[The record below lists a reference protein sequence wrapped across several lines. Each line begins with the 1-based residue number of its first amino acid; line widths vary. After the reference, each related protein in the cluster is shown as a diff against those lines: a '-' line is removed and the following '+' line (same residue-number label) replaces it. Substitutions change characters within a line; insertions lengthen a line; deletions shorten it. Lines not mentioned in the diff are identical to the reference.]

1 MFKINNSKQIQLT
14 IGNFADILGV
24 HQRTLRIWDEKGV
37 LVPHRTEKNRRYYT
51 LYDVKKAEFILFLMR
66 NLFLNIA
73 AVKIIMGLLEN
84 SNVDVDDY
92 LEYVDKIAKAVDI
105 GEDRQGE
112 NVLKS
117 LKRGRKRSVC

>member
-37 LVPHRTEKNRRYYT
+37 LTPQRTEKNRRYYT
-51 LYDVKKAEFILFLMR
+51 LCDVKKAQFILFLMR

-73 AVKIIMGLLEN
+73 AVKIIMGLFEN
-84 SNVDVDDY
+84 SNVDVNDY
-92 LEYVDKIAKAVDI
+92 IEYVDKIAKAADI
-105 GEDRQGE
+105 GENKQDE
-112 NVLKS
+112 NRLKS
-117 LKRGRKRSVC
+117 LKRGRRKTN